1 MSTPP
6 ALPSTD
12 RGDRVRARLLLVVTT
27 TAMAVGVWLSWKLW
41 LPDRSYPLVP
51 VWDGLPAVSAGVG
64 QAWLVALLA
73 LLVTAPLLSRP
84 GLALGLYLVG
94 IVALGMWDQSRWQ
107 PWAYQ
112 YTAMLACLWAV
123 PWGDPTKPERRRSA
137 LNACRVLLAGMY
149 LWSGLQKFNVSFA
162 SEVFPWLI
170 EPVVPEEARA
180 FARHG
185 ALLPPV
191 IEAALGVGLLVPAFR
206 PLAVLGVL
214 GMHAG
219 VLYVLG
225 PWGHDWNS
233 VVWPWNGAMMAFVL
247 ILFVR
252 TPAVTLPALLWPGR
266 SLVHWGALVLFG
278 VMPAFNFVG
287 WWDSYLSAAL
297 YSGNTV
303 KAHVVLSP
311 AAYESLPP
319 EVQPFAL
326 AYFDGTYVLDFG
338 AWSMAEL
345 NVPVYPAER
354 VFHGL
359 FRELRA
365 RAPDGTADL
374 VVRPPPH
381 WLTGEREP
389 GVR

>member
-6 ALPSTD
+6 IPPTTD
-12 RGDRVRARLLLVVTT
+12 LGDRVRARLLLVVTA
-27 TAMAVGVWLSWKLW
+27 TAMVAGVWLSWKLW

-64 QAWLVALLA
+64 QTWLVALLA
-73 LLVTAPLLSRP
+73 LLVTAPLLPRP

-94 IVALGMWDQSRWQ
+94 VVALGMWDQSRWQ

-123 PWGDPTKPERRRSA
+123 PWGDPTKPRQLRSA

-149 LWSGLQKFNVSFA
+149 LWSGVQKFNYSFA
-162 SEVFPWLI
+162 SEVFPWLLG
-170 EPVVPEEARA
+170 PFLSDEALK
-180 FARHG
+180 FAQHA
-185 ALLPPV
+185 ALLPAV
-191 IEAALGVGLLVPAFR
+191 IEAALGIGLLVPAFR
-206 PLAVLGVL
+206 PLAILGVL

-233 VVWPWNGAMMAFVL
+233 VVWPWNGAMMTFVL

-266 SLVHWGALVLFG
+266 SVVHWGALVLFG
-278 VMPAFNFVG
+278 VMPGFNFVG
-287 WWDSYLSAAL
+287 WWDAYLSAAL
-297 YSGNTV
+297 YSGNTLEAEV
-303 KAHVVLSP
+303 FLSRR
-311 AAYESLPP
+311 AFEALPP
-319 EVQPFAL
+319 EAQFYCDPHV
-326 AYFDGTYVLDFG
+326 DGVGRVDVWK
-338 AWSMAEL
+338 WSIEEL

-354 VFHGL
+354 VYRGI
-359 FRELRA
+359 LRA
-365 RAPDGTADL
+365 LLAHAEDGDGYL
-374 VVRPPPH
+374 IVRPPPH
-381 WLTGEREP
+381 WLTGER
-389 GVR
+389 